1 MTGGLVR
8 AATIVRHRWSDIPAE
23 AITPS
28 IGRQF
33 IAAERVT
40 LARFQLKQGGVV
52 PRHAHEQEQLSYV
65 LEGALTFVVNGQDVL
80 VSAGE
85 VVQIPSWTEHEV
97 RVVEDTLVID
107 VFSPVRQDWIDKTD
121 TYFLK

>member
-1 MTGGLVR
+1 MR
-8 AATIVRHRWSDIPAE
+8 AATIVRHRWSDIPTE
-23 AITPS
+23 PLTPA

-33 IAAERVT
+33 ITAERVT
-40 LARFQLKQGGVV
+40 LARFALKKGGVV

-65 LEGALTFVVNGQDVL
+65 LDGALTFVVNGQNVL

-85 VVQIPSWTEHEV
+85 VLQIPSWTEHEV
-97 RVVEDTLVID
+97 QVVEDAVVID

-121 TYFLK
+121 TYFSK

>member
-1 MTGGLVR
+1 VA

-33 IAAERVT
+33 ITAERIT
-40 LARFQLKQGGVV
+40 LARFELKKGGVV

-65 LEGALTFVVNGQDVL
+65 VEGALTFVVNGQDVL

-97 RVVEDTLVID
+97 QVVEDTFVID

-121 TYFLK
+121 TYFSK

>member
-1 MTGGLVR
+1 VR
-8 AATIVRHRWSDIPAE
+8 PATIGRHRWSDIPAE
-23 AITPS
+23 SITPS

-33 IAAERVT
+33 ITAERVT
-40 LARFQLKQGGVV
+40 LARFQLKKGGVV

-65 LEGALTFVVNGQDVL
+65 IEGALTFVVNGQDVL

-97 RVVEDTLVID
+97 RVVEDCLVVD

-121 TYFLK
+121 TYFSKQDR